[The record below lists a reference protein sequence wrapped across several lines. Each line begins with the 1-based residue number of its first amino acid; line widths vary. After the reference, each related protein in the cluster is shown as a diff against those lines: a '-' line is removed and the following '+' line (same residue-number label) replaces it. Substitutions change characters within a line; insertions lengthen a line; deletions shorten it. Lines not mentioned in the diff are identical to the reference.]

1 MLIGD
6 TPDGPPS
13 GGFAGAHQYRDY
25 HVRTRPR
32 TALLSE
38 WSRVGWRLTIM
49 RFGERQHSAQIRQL
63 ELALGT
69 AR

>member
-6 TPDGPPS
+6 TPDGPP
-13 GGFAGAHQYRDY
+13 GNGPVLAHQCRDY
-25 HVRTRPR
+25 HVRIRPH
-32 TALLSE
+32 TALLNE